1 MAAEGDRGLMKVMQ
15 AVDTARQV
23 YTLPRRAQTD
33 SRPAEVALMFKAMP
47 DKVHSECRDYR
58 ICDGKG
64 TVPSRLPCRMKLATN
79 AAAEAW

>member
-33 SRPAEVALMFKAMP
+33 SP
-47 DKVHSECRDYR
+47 
-58 ICDGKG
+58 
-64 TVPSRLPCRMKLATN
+64 PSRGRSYVQGN
-79 AAAEAW
+79 A